1 MASWRLNYQRFFH
14 RQFGAQL
21 EDYETRIAPMLQAVF
36 AAREPLALG
45 YLKTLLGIDG
55 DTDLRRR
62 LNRLGSL
69 FPVSGETGDDTIRPF
84 HRSLREWITNRTSAG
99 HFVVAESDG
108 HRMLAEHGLREYR
121 RGVDALS
128 PYALRHLP
136 AHLCAMERWD
146 DLIGD
151 EATPGP
157 LTDLLFIQAKC
168 EAGLVHD
175 LVKDYNAALA
185 ALPEFREENA
195 RLAKRDA
202 AMIAYNKALRE
213 YAVARCDWW
222 FARERGETRP
232 EPPYPPLP
240 DELRDEAQYPIPEES
255 SPRAARLRHFAN
267 FVSGNLAPLSQS
279 GQDTL
284 SIAYNWADSG
294 PVTVQAE
301 NQIATSKEPWLSR
314 SPRHPA
320 HSLRPQCL
328 RTLEGHSSRVLSVS
342 VSPDGRRAVSG
353 SYDNTVRI
361 WDLET
366 GACLRTLAGHSDWV
380 RSVSV
385 SPDGRRVVSG
395 SEDHTV
401 RVWDLETG
409 ACLRTLE
416 GHSYPVESVSVS
428 PDGRR
433 TVSGSGDKTVRVWD
447 LETGA
452 CLRTL
457 KATASRSIA

>member
-1 MASWRLNYQRFFH
+1 
-14 RQFGAQL
+14 
-21 EDYETRIAPMLQAVF
+21 
-36 AAREPLALG
+36 
-45 YLKTLLGIDG
+45 
-55 DTDLRRR
+55 
-62 LNRLGSL
+62 
-69 FPVSGETGDDTIRPF
+69 
-84 HRSLREWITNRTSAG
+84 
-99 HFVVAESDG
+99 
-108 HRMLAEHGLREYR
+108 
-121 RGVDALS
+121 
-128 PYALRHLP
+128 
-136 AHLCAMERWD
+136 MERWD